1 MLQQLSIKSR
11 VFAAFGCLLVLLFA
25 VAGTGQFATRSGSTA
40 LKQTYS
46 VQTAAAIALGD
57 FKYNLAITRVTI
69 DRGLLRPL
77 ASGSDENRA
86 LVTKARAYLTTSKN
100 AYARYQAL
108 PKSEEEQRLADAVN
122 ADFLK
127 LLSEGIEPSLD
138 GIASGDTASAQ
149 NITMNTTPN
158 LALALTKSLTK
169 LNDVLLQQGEQDYNA
184 FQYLLHWVSLGSIG
198 LLAVAV
204 VIAIACGIGVQRAIS
219 VPLGQAL
226 QACRRIAGGDLST
239 PIDTRR
245 GDEMGEMMRGLAEMR
260 DGLRQTLQAML
271 SSSEAMAT
279 ATQQIAS
286 GNADLSRRTE
296 SQAAAL
302 EQTAASMEEL
312 TATVKQNHA
321 NATEASDVAQ
331 QASAIARNGGGV
343 MDQVVE
349 TMTAISA
356 QSQQMASITS
366 VIESIAF
373 QTNILA
379 LNAAVEAARAGEQGR
394 GFAVVASEVRTLAQ
408 RSANAAKE
416 IKSLIDAANGRVE
429 AGAGLVQTAGKTM
442 AEIVASISR
451 VHHIIDSV
459 SLASREQTDGIQQVN
474 QAVNQMDES
483 TQQNAA
489 LVEQTAA
496 AALSLADQSRVL
508 QSSAN
513 RFRI

>member
-25 VAGTGQFATRSGSTA
+25 MAGAGQFATRSGSTA

-46 VQTAAAIALGD
+46 VQMAAAIALGD
-57 FKYNLAITRVTI
+57 FKYNLAIARVTI
-69 DRGLLRPL
+69 DRGMLRP
-77 ASGSDENRA
+77 AAAGSDENRA
-86 LVTKARAYLTTSKN
+86 LITKARDYLATSKA

-108 PKSEEEQRLADAVN
+108 PRSADEQQLADAVN
-122 ADFLK
+122 TDFLR
-127 LLSEGIEPSLD
+127 LLAEGIEPTLTS
-138 GIASGDTASAQ
+138 IAAGDPAAAQ
-149 NITMNTTPN
+149 TITMNTTPN
-158 LALALTKSLTK
+158 LALALTKSTTK
-169 LNDVLLQQGEQDYNA
+169 LNDLLMQRGEQDYTA
-184 FQYLLHWVSLGSIG
+184 FQDLLHWVSLGSIV

-204 VIAIACGIGVQRAIS
+204 IVAIGCGWGVQRAIA
-219 VPLGQAL
+219 VPLAQAL
-226 QACRRIAGGDLST
+226 QACRRIAGGDLGT

-260 DGLRQTLQAML
+260 DGLRETLQAML
-271 SSSEAMAT
+271 SSSDAMAT

-296 SQAAAL
+296 AQAAAL

-331 QASAIARNGGGV
+331 QATSIAQSGGGL
-343 MDQVVE
+343 MHQVVE

-416 IKSLIDAANGRVE
+416 IKTLIDAAGGRVE
-429 AGAGLVQTAGKTM
+429 TGAGLVQTAGKTM
-442 AEIVASISR
+442 AEIVSSIAR
-451 VHHIIDSV
+451 VHHIIDNV
-459 SLASREQTDGIQQVN
+459 TLASREQTDGIQQVN
-474 QAVNQMDES
+474 QAVTQMDES

-496 AALSLADQSRVL
+496 AAMSLADQSRVL
-508 QSSAN
+508 QQSAS
-513 RFRI
+513 RFRL